1 MSGRGD
7 ALDIGL
13 RLLDH
18 QITGRKEELLGNVD
32 NVVLEDRHGRL
43 TVTGL
48 ITGPPGLGPRMGGRV
63 QVWMRAIWR
72 RLRPE
77 GDPAP
82 VVIEMRHVLDIA
94 AAVIVDD
101 AAAELVASGAQLER
115 WLRYYLLSRIP
126 GASGGEDRLAGAPI
140 GPAEPSGKSPVV
152 RLGRDAHLLS
162 SLLGAQVIGP
172 DGADLGVVLD
182 VSSEPPP
189 GGGRPVGDLRLRAV
203 LFGHRRLGAQ
213 MGYAMEP
220 NQGPWIVAAPMRVWH
235 RTNQIVPVEDVAGVD
250 WDEGRVRLRS
260 LERARHPHQR

>member
-1 MSGRGD
+1 MNGRRG

-18 QITGRKEELLGNVD
+18 QITGRNEELLGNVD
-32 NVVLEDRHGRL
+32 NIVLEERDGAL
-43 TVTGL
+43 TVTGV

-63 QVWMRAIWR
+63 QIWMRAIWR

-82 VVIEMRHVLDIA
+82 VVIEMRHVLEIG
-94 AAVIVDD
+94 AVVTVDD
-101 AAAELVASGAQLER
+101 DAAELVVNGAQLER
-115 WLRYYLLSRIP
+115 WLRYYVLSRIP
-126 GASGGEDRLAGAPI
+126 GATGGEDRLAGAPI
-140 GPAEPSGKSPVV
+140 GPAEPAGKSRTV
-152 RLGRDAHLLS
+152 RLGRDTHLLS
-162 SLLGAQVIGP
+162 SLLGAQVIDP

-189 GGGRPVGDLRLRAV
+189 GRGPPVGDLRLTAV

-220 NQGPWIVAAPMRVWH
+220 NQGPWIVAAPMRAWH
-235 RTNQIVPVEDVAGVD
+235 RTSQIVPIEDVASVD
-250 WDEGRVRLRS
+250 WDDRRVRLRT
-260 LERARHPHQR
+260 LERARHPSKG